1 MVPTELQPL
10 VPTTLDRPHCG
21 CRALTTGRWSPWA
34 RERVKESG
42 GHPMAVEFL
51 PTKSG
56 SLDEFGPR
64 VLGSVYGIR
73 FFFFFDGNTVCLN
86 SGYTKIK
93 SSRKVCST
101 QTSLGYCPGINPSTQ
116 KRARLKCPRMWK
128 KRRRR
133 FQLLRSGGQGTG
145 EDATTHT
152 AAVSVFHGTVKG
164 VAVFHVYSPFG
175 EVGR

>member
-1 MVPTELQPL
+1 MVT
-10 VPTTLDRPHCG
+10 
-21 CRALTTGRWSPWA
+21 PWP
-34 RERVKESG
+34 SG
-42 GHPMAVEFL
+42 FYP
-51 PTKSG
+51 
-56 SLDEFGPR
+56 PR
-64 VLGSVYGIR
+64 VEVWMSLGQECSVRYTVYVF